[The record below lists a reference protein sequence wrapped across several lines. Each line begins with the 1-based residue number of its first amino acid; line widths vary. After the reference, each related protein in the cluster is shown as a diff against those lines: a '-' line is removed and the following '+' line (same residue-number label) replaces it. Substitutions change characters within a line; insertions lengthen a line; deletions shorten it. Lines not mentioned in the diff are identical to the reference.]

1 MNKKKELFEAIK
13 VMNRDEL
20 TQYHSSAMMAGRCV
34 DVIGITIIFLLLWL
48 ANPFLAIPGVVF
60 IYIIAQIGSGL
71 DQTIEYIEKRMVRH
85 APKKDEQPTS
95 KDDEVD
101 K

>member
-1 MNKKKELFEAIK
+1 MNKKKDLFEALK
-13 VMNRDEL
+13 NMNRDEL
-20 TQYHSSAMMAGRCV
+20 KQYHSSAMMAGRCV

-48 ANPFLAIPGVVF
+48 SNILLAIPGLIF

-85 APKKDEQPTS
+85 PPK